1 MSPVSNS
8 SESPF
13 GPSLDRRGWI
23 VRGSAAAGLVLVALG
38 GTILVTRGDAK
49 QPPAEVDEHAGH
61 GVAAGSDGARS
72 VLLSASEAERIGVTY
87 AAVEAGFVASTI
99 RTVGQVTFDEAR
111 VKTISPKIDGFV
123 EQLYV
128 NSTGQFVG
136 RGQAMFTIY
145 SPMLVA
151 TQDELLLARRLAA
164 DVSEGSEQARS
175 YSEGLVAA
183 ARRRLQYW
191 DVSPAEIAQIERAGV
206 ARRALTL
213 RSPVS
218 GYVIEKAVFGG
229 QRVMAGDPIYKVAD
243 LSVVWVEG
251 EVFERDL
258 HAISLGQRVTARFE
272 ALPGEE
278 RTGRITYVYPTLD
291 PETRTVRVRVAL
303 PNDNGHLKPGMY
315 ATLSLSA
322 VGQVR
327 RPSLSVPRGAVL
339 STGERNIVFVR
350 RSDGRLEPRFV
361 TLGAASEDRIEIL
374 SGLAVGE
381 RVVASA
387 TFLVDAESNLGTLMG
402 GMGNMPGMEITLRP
416 PVPRPRRLRR
426 PIRPLRRT
434 FILDRRR
441 RCLRA

>member
-1 MSPVSNS
+1 MSPMSHS
-8 SESPF
+8 HESPF
-13 GPSLDRRGWI
+13 GPSLDRRRWI
-23 VRGSAAAGLVLVALG
+23 IRASVIAGLIIAALG
-38 GTILVTRGDAK
+38 GTFLVTRGEAK
-49 QPPAEVDEHAGH
+49 QPPAQPDEHADH
-61 GVAAGSDGARS
+61 GVPAGSDSAKG

-87 AAVEAGFVASTI
+87 ATVEAGFVASTI

-136 RGQAMFTIY
+136 RGQALFTIY

-151 TQDELLLARRLAA
+151 TQDELLLAKRLAA
-164 DVSEGSEQARS
+164 DVSGGSDEAKRS
-175 YSEGLVAA
+175 AEGLVSA
-183 ARRRLQYW
+183 ARRRLLYW
-191 DVSPAEIAQIERAGV
+191 DVSPAEIAQIERTGV
-206 ARRALTL
+206 AKRTLTL

-218 GYVIEKAVFGG
+218 GYVIEKGVFGG
-229 QRVMAGDPIYKVAD
+229 QRVMAGDAIYKVAD

-258 HAISLGQRVTARFE
+258 HAISLGQQASARFE

-278 RTGRITYVYPTLD
+278 RTGRITYVYPTLN

-303 PNDNGHLKPGMY
+303 ANENGHLKPGMY

-322 VGQVR
+322 SVRVR

-350 RSDGRLEPRFV
+350 RLDGRLEPRFV

-374 SGLAVGE
+374 RGLAVGE
-381 RVVASA
+381 QVVASA

-402 GMGNMPGMEITLRP
+402 GMGNMPGMEITAPSAGPAPAAAP
-416 PVPRPRRLRR
+416 PPRPE
-426 PIRPLRRT
+426 
-434 FILDRRR
+434 
-441 RCLRA
+441 

>member
-1 MSPVSNS
+1 MSPISNS
-8 SESPF
+8 PESPF
-13 GPSLDRRGWI
+13 GPSVDRRGWI
-23 VRGSAAAGLVLVALG
+23 IRGSAIAGLVIVALG
-38 GTILVTRGDAK
+38 GTLLVTRGDAK

-61 GVAAGSDGARS
+61 GVPAGSDSAKA
-72 VLLSASEAERIGVTY
+72 VLLSAGEAERIGVTY
-87 AAVEAGFVASTI
+87 ATVEAGFVASTI

-111 VKTISPKIDGFV
+111 VKTIAPKIDGFV

-136 RGQAMFTIY
+136 RAQALFTIY

-151 TQDELLLARRLAA
+151 TQDELLLAKRLAA
-164 DVSEGSEQARS
+164 DVSAGSDEAKRNA
-175 YSEGLVAA
+175 EGLVAA
-183 ARRRLQYW
+183 ARRRLLYW
-191 DVSPAEIAQIERAGV
+191 DVSPAEIAQIERTGV
-206 ARRALTL
+206 AKRTLTL

-229 QRVMAGDPIYKVAD
+229 QRVMAGDAIYKVAD

-258 HAISLGQRVTARFE
+258 HAISLGQQASARFE

-278 RTGRITYVYPTLD
+278 RTGRITYIYPTLN

-303 PNDNGHLKPGMY
+303 ANGNGHLKPGMY

-322 VGQVR
+322 AGRAR

-350 RSDGRLEPRFV
+350 RPDGRLEPRFV
-361 TLGAASEDRIEIL
+361 TLGAASENRVEIL

-402 GMGNMPGMEITLRP
+402 GMGNMPGMEMTAP
-416 PVPRPRRLRR
+416 TTGPVPPAAPPTRPE
-426 PIRPLRRT
+426 
-434 FILDRRR
+434 
-441 RCLRA
+441 

>member
-1 MSPVSNS
+1 MTPIPNFP
-8 SESPF
+8 ESPF
-13 GPSLDRRGWI
+13 GPSLDRRRWI
-23 VRGSAAAGLVLVALG
+23 IRGSAMAGLIIVALG
-38 GTILVTRGDAK
+38 ATLLVTRGDAK
-49 QPPAEVDEHAGH
+49 QPSAPVDEHAGH
-61 GVAAGSDGARS
+61 GVAAGSDSARA

-87 AAVEAGFVASTI
+87 ATVEAGFVASTI

-111 VKTISPKIDGFV
+111 VKTIAPKIDGFV

-128 NSTGQFVG
+128 NSTGQYVG
-136 RGQAMFTIY
+136 RGQALFSIY

-151 TQDELLLARRLAA
+151 TQDELLLAKRLAA
-164 DVSEGSEQARS
+164 DVSAGSDEAKR
-175 YSEGLVAA
+175 YADGLVAA
-183 ARRRLQYW
+183 ARRRLLYW
-191 DVSPAEIAQIERAGV
+191 DVSPAEIAQVERTGV
-206 ARRALTL
+206 AKRTITL

-229 QRVMAGDPIYKVAD
+229 QRVMAGDAIYKVAD

-258 HAISLGQRVTARFE
+258 HAISLGQQASAQFE

-278 RTGRITYVYPTLD
+278 RTGRITYIYPTLN

-303 PNDNGHLKPGMY
+303 ANGNGHLKPGMY
-315 ATLSLSA
+315 ATVSLSA
-322 VGQVR
+322 SGRVR

-350 RSDGRLEPRFV
+350 RADGRLEPRFV

-402 GMGNMPGMEITLRP
+402 GMGNMPGMEITAP
-416 PVPRPRRLRR
+416 SAGPVPSAAPPTL
-426 PIRPLRRT
+426 PQ
-434 FILDRRR
+434 
-441 RCLRA
+441 

>member
-1 MSPVSNS
+1 MSPMTNS
-8 SESPF
+8 TESPF
-13 GPSLDRRGWI
+13 GQSLDRRRWI
-23 VRGSAAAGLVLVALG
+23 IRGSVIAGLIIVALG
-38 GTILVTRGDAK
+38 GTLLVTRGDTS
-49 QPPAEVDEHAGH
+49 PAQGDEHDGH
-61 GVAAGSDGARS
+61 GVVPAGSDSGRA

-87 AAVEAGFVASTI
+87 ATVEAGFLASAI

-111 VKTISPKIDGFV
+111 VKTISSKIDGWV

-128 NSTGQFVG
+128 NSTGQYVG
-136 RGQAMFTIY
+136 RGQALFTIY

-164 DVSEGSEQARS
+164 DVSAGSEEAKR
-175 YSEGLVAA
+175 YADGLVAA
-183 ARRRLQYW
+183 ARRRLLYW
-191 DVSPAEIAQIERAGV
+191 DVSPAEIAQIERTGV
-206 ARRALTL
+206 AKRSLTL

-229 QRVMAGDPIYKVAD
+229 QRVMAGDAIYKVAD

-258 HAISLGQRVTARFE
+258 HAISLGQQASARFE

-278 RTGRITYVYPTLD
+278 RAGRVTYIYPTLN

-303 PNDNGHLKPGMY
+303 PNGNGHLKPGMY

-322 VGQVR
+322 AGRVR

-350 RSDGRLEPRFV
+350 RPDGRLEPRFV

-374 SGLAVGE
+374 GGLAVGE

-402 GMGNMPGMEITLRP
+402 GMGNMPGMELTAP
-416 PVPRPRRLRR
+416 TAGPVPPAAPPTRPE
-426 PIRPLRRT
+426 
-434 FILDRRR
+434 
-441 RCLRA
+441 

>member
-1 MSPVSNS
+1 MSPMTNS

-13 GPSLDRRGWI
+13 GQSLDRRRWI
-23 VRGSAAAGLVLVALG
+23 IRGSVIAGLIIVALG
-38 GTILVTRGDAK
+38 GTLLVTRGDTK
-49 QPPAEVDEHAGH
+49 QPAQGDEHVEH
-61 GVAAGSDGARS
+61 GVVPAGSDSARA

-87 AAVEAGFVASTI
+87 ATVEAGFLASTI

-111 VKTISPKIDGFV
+111 VKTISPKIDGWV

-128 NSTGQFVG
+128 NSTGQYVG
-136 RGQAMFTIY
+136 RGQALFTIY

-164 DVSEGSEQARS
+164 DVSAGSEEAKR
-175 YSEGLVAA
+175 YADGLVAA
-183 ARRRLQYW
+183 ARRRLLYW
-191 DVSPAEIAQIERAGV
+191 DVSPAEIAQIERTGV
-206 ARRALTL
+206 AKRSLTL

-229 QRVMAGDPIYKVAD
+229 QRVMAGDAIYKVAD

-258 HAISLGQRVTARFE
+258 HAISLGQQASARFE

-278 RTGRITYVYPTLD
+278 RTGRITYIYPTLN

-303 PNDNGHLKPGMY
+303 PNGNGHLKPGMY

-322 VGQVR
+322 SGRVR

-339 STGERNIVFVR
+339 STGERNIVFVQR
-350 RSDGRLEPRFV
+350 PDGRLEPRFV

-374 SGLAVGE
+374 GGLAVGE

-402 GMGNMPGMEITLRP
+402 GMGNMPGMELTTP
-416 PVPRPRRLRR
+416 TAGPVPPAAPPTRPE
-426 PIRPLRRT
+426 
-434 FILDRRR
+434 
-441 RCLRA
+441 

>member
-1 MSPVSNS
+1 MSPMSNS

-13 GPSLDRRGWI
+13 GRSLDRRRWI
-23 VRGSAAAGLVLVALG
+23 IRGSVIAGLIIVALG
-38 GTILVTRGDAK
+38 ATVLITRGDAK
-49 QPPAEVDEHAGH
+49 QAAQADEHAAH
-61 GVAAGSDGARS
+61 GGALAGSDSARA

-87 AAVEAGFVASTI
+87 ATVEAGFVASTI

-111 VKTISPKIDGFV
+111 VKTISPKIDGWV

-128 NSTGQFVG
+128 NSTGQYVG
-136 RGQAMFTIY
+136 RGQALFTIY

-164 DVSEGSEQARS
+164 DVSAGSDDAKR
-175 YSEGLVAA
+175 YADGLVAA
-183 ARRRLQYW
+183 ARRRLLYW
-191 DVSPAEIAQIERAGV
+191 DASPAEIAQIERTGV
-206 ARRALTL
+206 PKRSLTL
-213 RSPVS
+213 RSPVN

-229 QRVMAGDPIYKVAD
+229 QRVMAGDAIYKVAD

-258 HAISLGQRVTARFE
+258 HSISLGQQASARFE
-272 ALPGEE
+272 ALPGQE
-278 RTGRITYVYPTLD
+278 RTGRITYIYPTLN

-303 PNDNGHLKPGMY
+303 ANGNGHLKPGMY
-315 ATLSLSA
+315 ATLSLPASGRA
-322 VGQVR
+322 

-339 STGERNIVFVR
+339 TTGERNIVFVR

-381 RVVASA
+381 QVVASA

-402 GMGNMPGMEITLRP
+402 GMGNMPGMEMTAPSAGPAPPAAPPTRP
-416 PVPRPRRLRR
+416 E
-426 PIRPLRRT
+426 
-434 FILDRRR
+434 
-441 RCLRA
+441 